1 MADIVLVPGARPVPT
16 TEPTVNVAPMRQP
29 GVYVFTVVVEDD
41 AVLTAS
47 ASMSVTVR
55 PG

>member
-16 TEPTVNVAPMRQP
+16 TDPTVNVAPMRQP

-41 AVLTAS
+41 AGLTGS
-47 ASMSVTVR
+47 GSLTVTVR
-55 PG
+55 LR